1 MYSGRVRTSHLSG
14 SPPVLQP
21 LRYKSGIP
29 ESACNK
35 LYDPSQFCIKPLVKP
50 PKASSNLFKFSS
62 NHIRFDIKSRRKFHR
77 PRQFCVKP
85 RECAPFQTWV
95 ETPISDVIAGL
106 KSRVSQKFHGPPR
119 GGVCAIGGR
128 FTTLHTKFCCLLCGH
143 HLHPQIC
150 LGACGAHLL
159 GRGGC

>member
-35 LYDPSQFCIKPLVKP
+35 LYDPLQFCIKPLVQP
-50 PKASSNLFKFSS
+50 PKAASNLFKFSS

-85 RECAPFQTWV
+85 RECATFQTCV

-106 KSRVSQKFHGPPR
+106 KSRCVAKSVCWWR
-119 GGVCAIGGR
+119 GGVCLSHLCTIN
-128 FTTLHTKFCCLLCGH
+128 TTFNCVWGAP
-143 HLHPQIC
+143 PQTRLQWISMMEDE
-150 LGACGAHLL
+150 
-159 GRGGC
+159 

>member
-1 MYSGRVRTSHLSG
+1 MHSGRVRTSHLSG

-35 LYDPSQFCIKPLVKP
+35 LYDPLQFCIKPLVKP

-62 NHIRFDIKSRRKFHR
+62 NLMKFDIKSRRILAKPGQHF
-77 PRQFCVKP
+77 VKP
-85 RECAPFQTWV
+85 RESATFQTWV

-106 KSRVSQKFHGPPR
+106 KSRVSQKFDGPPR
-119 GGVCAIGGR
+119 GGVHQTGPLLAAKCVIWGGR
-128 FTTLHTKFCCLLCGH
+128 
-143 HLHPQIC
+143 
-150 LGACGAHLL
+150 
-159 GRGGC
+159 R